1 MLFRMTMI
9 ALAFLAGLPPSGAD
23 GQERPVAVPAG
34 PGNPERM
41 TNADTLSLAE
51 AVAMAREANPS
62 LQAARLR
69 ADAATARVSQAGV
82 WPDPQLAFGL
92 MNRPTR
98 DLGSV
103 ADPMSKTAFQ
113 LTQTFRWPGKLGF
126 GEQRAE
132 HLATAERLDAE
143 EAERGLLARVTAV
156 YYGLAYLDRS
166 LSVMRETRDLLR
178 DFQRVSSA
186 MYSVGDAL
194 QQDVLQAQ
202 ISVAQMTE
210 DITVAEQERLAMAAR
225 LNALLGRAATMEVGA
240 LDLPP
245 PGAEP
250 SAVEELMRLATGN
263 RPALAAAR
271 QRVMAAES
279 GYRAARRALY
289 PDITLMLEY
298 GQRPEYPDLASL
310 MVGISLPLWAG
321 SQQLPLRDELQ
332 AEMAAQASRELD
344 LYNETYARLAEL
356 RAEAVRARNLAAL
369 YATSILPQAR
379 AAVESALSA
388 YRVGRVDYISLWNN
402 EMTVNRYQVELV
414 RLTAEYHRVVAEI
427 EAIVG
432 VELEGV
438 S

>member
-1 MLFRMTMI
+1 
-9 ALAFLAGLPPSGAD
+9 
-23 GQERPVAVPAG
+23 
-34 PGNPERM
+34 
-41 TNADTLSLAE
+41 
-51 AVAMAREANPS
+51 MARAANPS

-69 ADAATARVSQAGV
+69 ADAAAARIAQAGA
-82 WPDPQLAFGL
+82 WPDPQLAVGL
-92 MNRPTR
+92 MNRR
-98 DLGSV
+98 VSDLGS
-103 ADPMSKTAFQ
+103 AGDPMSKNAFQ
-113 LTQTFRWPGKLGF
+113 LAQTFRWPGKLGF
-126 GEQRAE
+126 GEERAGY
-132 HLATAERLDAE
+132 LATAQRLE
-143 EAERGLLARVTAV
+143 VLEAEHRLAARVTSV

-178 DFQRVSSA
+178 DFQQVSAA

-225 LNALLGRAATMEVGA
+225 LSALLGRAATAEIGS
-240 LDLPP
+240 LDLPA
-245 PGAEP
+245 PGEEP
-250 SAVEELMRLATGN
+250 AAVDELMRLATEN

-271 QRVMAAES
+271 QRVLAAEA

-289 PDITLMLEY
+289 PDFKLMFEY
-298 GQRPEYPDLASL
+298 GQRPDHPDLASL

-321 SQQLPLRDELQ
+321 SRQLPLRDEMQ
-332 AEMAAQASRELD
+332 AEQAAQASRELD

-369 YATSILPQAR
+369 YSTSILPQAH

-388 YRVGRVDYISLWNN
+388 YRVGRVDYISLLNN
-402 EMTVNRYQVELV
+402 EMIVNRYQIEQV
-414 RLTAEYHRVVAEI
+414 RLTAEYHRLVAEI

-432 VELEGV
+432 VDLEGV

>member
-1 MLFRMTMI
+1 MI
-9 ALAFLAGLPPSGAD
+9 PGIAVLAMASLVGFSSGTSGAGRPIAAAVEPGD
-23 GQERPVAVPAG
+23 RERL
-34 PGNPERM
+34 M
-41 TNADTLSLAE
+41 MADTLRLAD
-51 AVAMAREANPS
+51 AVALARAANPS
-62 LQAARLR
+62 LQEARLR
-69 ADAATARVSQAGV
+69 ADAAAARVSQAGA

-92 MNRPTR
+92 MNRR
-98 DLGSV
+98 VSDLGNS
-103 ADPMSKTAFQ
+103 ADPMSKNAIQ

-126 GEQRAE
+126 GEERVE
-132 HLATAERLDAE
+132 HLAAAERLDAE
-143 EAERGLLARVTAV
+143 EAERRLVARVAAV
-156 YYGLAYLDRS
+156 YYELAYLDRS
-166 LSVMRETRDLLR
+166 LAVMQETRDLLR
-178 DFQRVSSA
+178 DFQRITSA

-202 ISVAQMTE
+202 VSVAQMSE
-210 DITVAEQERLAMAAR
+210 DITVAEQDRLAMAAR
-225 LNALLGRAATMEVGA
+225 LNALLGRAATAEVGA
-240 LDLPP
+240 LALSA

-250 SAVEELMRLATGN
+250 SAVDELMQLASEN

-271 QRVMAAES
+271 QRVLAAES
-279 GYRAARRALY
+279 AYRAARRAVY

-298 GQRPEYPDLASL
+298 GQRPDYPDLASL

-321 SQQLPLRDELQ
+321 SRQLPLRDEWQ
-332 AEMAAQASRELD
+332 AEQAARASRELE
-344 LYNETYARLAEL
+344 LYNETFARLAEL

-369 YATSILPQAR
+369 YSTSILPQAR

-388 YRVGRVDYISLWNN
+388 YRVGRVDYISLLNN

>member
-1 MLFRMTMI
+1 MLFAMTMI
-9 ALAFLAGLPPSGAD
+9 ALATLVGLPGGAVGD
-23 GQERPVAVPAG
+23 VRPFAAAAA
-34 PGNPERM
+34 PGNREGP
-41 TNADTLSLAE
+41 TNADTLRLAD
-51 AVAMAREANPS
+51 AAAMARAANPS
-62 LQAARLR
+62 LQEARLR
-69 ADAATARVSQAGV
+69 ADAATARVSQAGA
-82 WPDPQLAFGL
+82 WPDPQVAVGL
-92 MNRPTR
+92 MNRR
-98 DLGSV
+98 VSDLGNV
-103 ADPMSKTAFQ
+103 ADPMSKNAFQ

-126 GEQRAE
+126 GEERVE

-143 EAERGLLARVTAV
+143 EAERRLLARMAAV

-178 DFQRVSSA
+178 DFQQVTSA

-202 ISVAQMTE
+202 VSVAQMTE

-225 LNALLGRAATMEVGA
+225 LNALLGRAATAEVGA
-240 LDLPP
+240 VELPR

-250 SAVEELMRLATGN
+250 SAVDELMQLASEN

-289 PDITLMLEY
+289 PDITLMFEY
-298 GQRPEYPDLASL
+298 GQRPDYPDLASL

-321 SQQLPLRDELQ
+321 SRQLPLRDEWQ
-332 AEMAAQASRELD
+332 AERAAQASRELD

-356 RAEAVRARNLAAL
+356 RAEAVRARNLAEL
-369 YATSILPQAR
+369 YTSSILPQAR

-388 YRVGRVDYISLWNN
+388 YRVGRVEYISLLNN